1 MRVVVATHQLAA
13 LGGTETYV
21 EVVAEQ
27 LGRMGHDVVVW
38 APVQGRCATL
48 LRERG
53 LAVAATED
61 ELGAAPDRVLANSA
75 DVAYDLAARWPGV
88 PQAYVCHAEV
98 FDLQVPPQLPG
109 VVGALVVL
117 HDRTGR
123 WAGAL
128 AAGHEVVR
136 LRQPVDLARF
146 APRGA
151 TRERPRRVLLLGNY
165 ARGDRRALVEEAAR
179 RAGAEAV
186 TTGSLTT
193 SADRP
198 EEAIALADVVV
209 GKGRVVVEALACG
222 RAAYVYDHNGGDGWV
237 TPETYATL
245 EADNFG
251 GQATGLRIDADR
263 LAADLAAYRP
273 SMGRDN
279 RDLAVRH
286 HSAIH
291 HAEALVAL
299 LAGLGPAPPP
309 APPERAALREARA
322 ARARRLGP
330 GGGAH
335 GRPPRGRARARGRRR
350 AAKGSSSARGPTATA
365 PRRSPRP
372 RPRSTTAS
380 ATSPSACAWRSS
392 GRPRPRPSGRRAASG
407 WPRRW
412 PGPPTS
418 ARRPRGR
425 SR

>member
-38 APVQGRCATL
+38 APVQGRCAAL

-151 TRERPRRVLLLGNY
+151 TRERARRVLLLGNY

-251 GQATGLRIDADR
+251 GQATGLRVDADR

-309 APPERAALREARA
+309 APPERAALREAARLVRVAWAREAALMGARLEAERA
-322 ARARRLGP
+322 HAAVAELEGQLE
-330 GGGAH
+330 
-335 GRPPRGRARARGRRR
+335 RARADGHRAEALAAAAAALDHRERDVAERLRLALEREAATEAFRATRRFR
-350 AAKGSSSARGPTATA
+350 LATA
-365 PRRSPRP
+365 LARP
-372 RPRSTTAS
+372 ADL
-380 ATSPSACAWRSS
+380 
-392 GRPRPRPSGRRAASG
+392 
-407 WPRRW
+407 
-412 PGPPTS
+412 